1 MWPGKI
7 SLGPKWVS
15 DITAE
20 TLKNRLIENN
30 CEIVLSSKEM
40 FWCMRKGKL
49 KYFTL
54 LILTRLW
61 ESLSQF

>member
-40 FWCMRKGKL
+40 FWCVRKEKL
-49 KYFTL
+49 KYFTS

-61 ESLSQF
+61 ES